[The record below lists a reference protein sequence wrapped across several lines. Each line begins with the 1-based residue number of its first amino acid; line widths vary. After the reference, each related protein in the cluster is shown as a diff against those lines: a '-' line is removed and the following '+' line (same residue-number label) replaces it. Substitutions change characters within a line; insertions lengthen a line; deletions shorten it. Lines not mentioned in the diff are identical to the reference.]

1 MKEKETLNENLGE
14 VSENIS
20 AALEIFPGMTVEEMK
35 AMFFDDNA
43 LIEAPKKVWQ
53 LNSKGYRYYFCYDE
67 EGLPNFYPSVT
78 TILSKTLPKSS
89 FLMKW
94 IAEKG
99 YEEAERYKEERAY
112 YGTFMHI
119 AFEEL
124 LINRRYDLDTLKDRL
139 KTYIEDNHLPSNF
152 IYYADDFK
160 KDVLAFARFVLD
172 YDVKPFAIEIS
183 LVHEQL
189 NYAGTIDLPCS
200 MLEKQGGDKRINAII
215 DFKSGRKNFYEEAEI
230 QLHFYKEMW
239 NYNFPNLEITKV
251 FNFSPKDWRKKP
263 TYNLKDQT
271 NSVNANKMPYLLGLA
286 AIEDDKKENVFTNV
300 SGIIDLDNDVD
311 FSNNVISLS
320 LSEIISK
327 KDDNI
332 NCPDEKISFSEEEIE
347 QQQKESEIKPKRTP
361 KRNKKDESKESIGES
376 KESVLNGSKMAN
388 DEISDLLENDIEL

>member
-99 YEEAERYKEERAY
+99 YEEAEIYKEERAY

-124 LINRRYDLDTLKDRL
+124 LINRRYDLDTLK
-139 KTYIEDNHLPSNF
+139 
-152 IYYADDFK
+152 
-160 KDVLAFARFVLD
+160 
-172 YDVKPFAIEIS
+172 
-183 LVHEQL
+183 
-189 NYAGTIDLPCS
+189 
-200 MLEKQGGDKRINAII
+200 
-215 DFKSGRKNFYEEAEI
+215 
-230 QLHFYKEMW
+230 
-239 NYNFPNLEITKV
+239 
-251 FNFSPKDWRKKP
+251 
-263 TYNLKDQT
+263 
-271 NSVNANKMPYLLGLA
+271 
-286 AIEDDKKENVFTNV
+286 
-300 SGIIDLDNDVD
+300 
-311 FSNNVISLS
+311 
-320 LSEIISK
+320 
-327 KDDNI
+327 
-332 NCPDEKISFSEEEIE
+332 
-347 QQQKESEIKPKRTP
+347 
-361 KRNKKDESKESIGES
+361 IG
-376 KESVLNGSKMAN
+376 
-388 DEISDLLENDIEL
+388 